1 MLTSILYTGNSRKV
15 ITFFNSLIFFFSGK
29 NLRNG
34 SQIKIS
40 PPKSVELIDE
50 GQYSL
55 SRDPFR
61 NFPPYSIEN
70 EKTLKKTVCFF
81 RKKWGIEFI
90 YCFFFHF

>member
-15 ITFFNSLIFFFSGK
+15 ITFFNSLIFYFFSGK

-70 EKTLKKTVCFF
+70 EKTLKKNCLFLS
-81 RKKWGIEFI
+81 KKMG
-90 YCFFFHF
+90 Y